1 MKTRIDFFSVAIVGA
16 LVLIGAALVHSEDA
30 SNVSPSANDAGANE
44 AGADSPELTAAR
56 DRAKLLHKVYA
67 SSLEMMHDRY
77 FHDDKA
83 TVPARAL
90 EDVFKELAR
99 DTKIEARWIGVNA
112 KIMGINHEPK
122 DDFEKAAAA
131 AIGAGKGSYE
141 AVENGKLRR
150 AASIDLHAGCLSCH
164 GTFGIEPKTPRFA
177 GLVLTLPLK
186 AQD

>member
-1 MKTRIDFFSVAIVGA
+1 MKTRIDFFSVAIVSA
-16 LVLIGAALVHSEDA
+16 FVLIGAALVHSEDA
-30 SNVSPSANDAGANE
+30 ASAPANLQEADSP
-44 AGADSPELTAAR
+44 SPELTTAR

-112 KIMGINHEPK
+112 KIMSINHEPK
-122 DDFEKAAAA
+122 DDFEKSAAAA
-131 AIGAGKGSYE
+131 LGSGKGSYE

-150 AASIDLHAGCLSCH
+150 ATSIDLHAGCLSCH

-177 GLVLTLPLK
+177 GLVLSIPLQEK
-186 AQD
+186 E